1 LYLSDTL
8 SAVLA
13 WIRAEEEAALDWII
27 DAHSGRH
34 GKMDN
39 VRTTLRQRF
48 FGPLR

>member
-1 LYLSDTL
+1 LYLSDAL

-13 WIRAEEEAALDWII
+13 WIRAEEEAALDRIF
-27 DAHSGRH
+27 DPHSGRQVE
-34 GKMDN
+34 MAN

>member
-8 SAVLA
+8 SVVLA
-13 WIRAEEEAALDWII
+13 WIGAEEEAAVDWII
-27 DAHSGRH
+27 DAHSGRQVE
-34 GKMDN
+34 MAN

>member
-13 WIRAEEEAALDWII
+13 WIRADEEPALDWII
-27 DAHSGRH
+27 DAHSG
-34 GKMDN
+34 KPVEMAN